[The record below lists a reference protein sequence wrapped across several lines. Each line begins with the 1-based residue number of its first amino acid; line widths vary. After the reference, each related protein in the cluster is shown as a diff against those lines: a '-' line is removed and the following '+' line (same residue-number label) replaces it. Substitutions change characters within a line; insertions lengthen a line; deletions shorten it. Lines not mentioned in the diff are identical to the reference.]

1 METHWMQQFTLHLF
15 FNSLTHK
22 HTHRDT
28 NRQLNHH
35 QSVEVSL
42 VLLLFTN
49 EEQCVKLFWGLELF
63 EPHYSV
69 LDSDQH
75 HGERH
80 SIQSS
85 ALTLDLNLDSLY
97 IQYNAKHWCVVDTL
111 PMCHNLTFIWIE
123 MVDSVIFLQLLH
135 CEE

>member
-1 METHWMQQFTLHLF
+1 M
-15 FNSLTHK
+15 
-22 HTHRDT
+22 
-28 NRQLNHH
+28 
-35 QSVEVSL
+35 
-42 VLLLFTN
+42 
-49 EEQCVKLFWGLELF
+49 KLFWGLELF

-80 SIQSS
+80 SIQPS
-85 ALTLDLNLDSLY
+85 ALSLDLNPDSLY
-97 IQYNAKHWCVVDTL
+97 NAKRWFVVDTL